1 MTINV
6 GADESIRGK
15 SIGIHTC
22 TENNTAEFIQ
32 DISKLCNEKKKM
44 DVICKEWIHKE
55 TIRIIFLISVQLY
68 LAKMT
73 TL

>member
-44 DVICKEWIHKE
+44 DVICKE
-55 TIRIIFLISVQLY
+55 
-68 LAKMT
+68 
-73 TL
+73 

>member
-6 GADESIRGK
+6 AADESIRGK

-32 DISKLCNEKKKM
+32 DISKLCSEKKENG
-44 DVICKEWIHKE
+44 CN
-55 TIRIIFLISVQLY
+55 L
-68 LAKMT
+68 
-73 TL
+73 